1 MKKAIIKV
9 NQASKETL
17 DFLMKIGI
25 IYRGDDNEFH
35 VVSNGKEKKV
45 NE

>member
-1 MKKAIIKV
+1 MKKAIIEV

-25 IYRGDDNEFH
+25 IYLGEYNEFH
-35 VVSNGKEKKV
+35 VVANGKEKKA